1 MQSSNYTFVIT
12 QTSILMIDLVTYEQ
26 RIVDAMSCPRL
37 YNKVTTLIQTDD
49 LAAAYELMANK
60 TDEVVDVDAIR
71 AECMSAIIETRTR
84 GRFTME
90 GWTNGDNS
98 REWKVSYTPSTGGER
113 MYIHGTFFE
122 RILAAF
128 DDDGVMEVMEKF
140 LVAAESNPYS
150 NIAPVDLF
158 EFLAVNSHPI
168 TTDGHFLAFKIVRN
182 DLYDLHSGTVYHGIG
197 TEVAL
202 DPKDVDFNRSVT
214 CSTGLH
220 FCSKDYLPQYGGFFG
235 RSEPAAVLVVKISPS
250 EVAAFPRDYNN
261 AKGRAVKY
269 TVVARL
275 PERDC
280 RAAIE
285 AITSLHI
292 IDDSDIANICM
303 NAQIQSRNT
312 VTAAKTERSV
322 LAFAN
327 EVDTTVTNEVNKRV
341 TAAGP
346 VPTIAHVGWIVMSHY
361 VTQNAAIPIQC
372 VANAKSRAEARVI
385 AKRYNEDFA
394 TDTLVYR
401 VWDNR

>member
-1 MQSSNYTFVIT
+1 MHSNNYTFVVT
-12 QTSILMIDLVTYEQ
+12 KTNILMLDRSTYEQ

-37 YNKVTTLIQTDD
+37 YNKVTNLIQAND

-60 TDEVVDVDAIR
+60 TDEVIDVNAIR
-71 AECMSAIIETRTR
+71 AECLSAIIETRTH

-90 GWTNGDNS
+90 GWTSGDDS

-113 MYIHGTFFE
+113 MYIHGTFFQ

-128 DDDGVMEVMEKF
+128 DDDAVMEVMEKF

-150 NIAPVDLF
+150 TIAPVDLF
-158 EFLAVNSHPI
+158 EFLAVNNHPI

-182 DLYDLHSGTVYHGIG
+182 DLYDLHSGTVYHEIG
-197 TEVAL
+197 SEVAL

-235 RSEPAAVLVVKISPS
+235 RSESAAVLVVKISPS
-250 EVAAFPRDYNN
+250 EVAAFPRDYKN

-275 PERDC
+275 PEHDC
-280 RAAIE
+280 KAAID

-292 IDDSDIANICM
+292 IDESDIVNICM
-303 NAQIQSRNT
+303 NAQAQSRNT
-312 VTAAKTERSV
+312 VTAAKTEQSMI
-322 LAFAN
+322 AFTN
-327 EVDTTVTNEVNKRV
+327 KVDVTVTDEVNKRV
-341 TAAGP
+341 AAAGP
-346 VPTIAHVGWIVMSHY
+346 VPTIAHVGWVVMSHS
-361 VTQNAAIPIQC
+361 VTQNLPIQC

-385 AKRYNEDFA
+385 AKRYNDDFA